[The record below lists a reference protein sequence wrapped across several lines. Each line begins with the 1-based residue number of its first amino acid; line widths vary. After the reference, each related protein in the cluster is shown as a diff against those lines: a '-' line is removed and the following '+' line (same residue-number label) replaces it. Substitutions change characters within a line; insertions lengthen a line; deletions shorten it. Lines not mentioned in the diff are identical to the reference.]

1 MGQLDNTPSNLTEE
15 EKAAREILRSVTQ
28 NLRALQGDLS
38 GQLNQDITRLQGTKH
53 RLLNDIEV
61 LEEEY
66 QSLRGQYE
74 ALKAKH
80 EVELSRKQL
89 VQQQV
94 WAKRLAQA
102 LATNLQSRLT
112 ETIYSTASIN
122 GTGQSG
128 SLQNAYQLLG
138 SLDASL
144 NDTLHS
150 LQQDLNSYQSSLSQQ
165 ISRMQSMEQQGE
177 TILEALINRLS
188 LQLQAQMARP
198 QSISGMSGGNG
209 IGAPHNLYG
218 YQPSTTQQSHGY
230 QPSLAQPT
238 SDLQL
243 DAARVGYQPPAA
255 DAITSGRTKSP
266 GVQSRHPVSK
276 PRPAKSEQTK
286 PGSRFSAFQKGLIFI
301 ILSTLALSVHNVLVG
316 IVGYGGQILG
326 QFPIEAIFP
335 INIILNSLILL
346 WLRMVVV
353 LPLMAFVAG
362 RLYPNVWRDIRQFL
376 SAEDKRPVFQVIAS
390 GCFLFISQVLI
401 YKAISEI
408 GPGVAVTLLFMY
420 PLITVPLAW
429 FLFGDRPTLLRAMV
443 MAAITIGIVFTAL
456 PSMSTDLSLGASVSP
471 WGIVTGLLSSAAFAL
486 YLISV
491 QLSFNSKLHPVP
503 VSLIQFTTIFTITSV
518 IAVGILVG
526 TIFFGL
532 ELTGPSSHSGLG
544 LAVVLLGG
552 LTLLGYLFNNYGVRQ
567 MGAAQASIVASSG
580 PVLTAIMAYLITP
593 GERSML
599 QFVQWIGVILVTLGV
614 LALSIERLNKRKPT
628 KAKRLRT

>member
-1 MGQLDNTPSNLTEE
+1 MGQLDNTPSNPIEE
-15 EKAAREILRSVTQ
+15 GKAAREVLRSVTQ
-28 NLRALQGDLS
+28 NLRALQDDLS

-53 RLLNDIEV
+53 RLLNDIEI

-66 QSLRGQYE
+66 QSLRSRYE
-74 ALKAKH
+74 ALKSEH

-102 LATNLQSRLT
+102 LATNLQTRLT
-112 ETIYSTASIN
+112 ETIYNTASIN
-122 GTGQSG
+122 GKGQSG
-128 SLQNAYQLLG
+128 SLQNAYQLLA

-198 QSISGMSGGNG
+198 QSISGIQGANG
-209 IGAPHNLYG
+209 VGTPHNLYG
-218 YQPSTTQQSHGY
+218 YQPATSQQPYGY
-230 QPSLAQPT
+230 QPATSPPAERQLKARPT
-238 SDLQL
+238 DYHQSASVKAIHSD
-243 DAARVGYQPPAA
+243 RTKPPAA
-255 DAITSGRTKSP
+255 QPSHKPS
-266 GVQSRHPVSK
+266 SK
-276 PRPAKSEQTK
+276 PQTARL
-286 PGSRFSAFQKGLIFI
+286 GSRFSTFQKGLIFI

-326 QFPIEAIFP
+326 RFPIDAIFQ
-335 INIILNSLILL
+335 IDILLNSLILL

-362 RLYPNVWRDIRQFL
+362 RLYPDVWKDIRQFL
-376 SAEDKRPVFQVIAS
+376 TAENKRPVLQVIAS
-390 GCFLFISQVLI
+390 GCFLFVSQVLI

-429 FLFGDRPTLLRAMV
+429 FLFGDRPTILRAMV
-443 MAAITIGIVFTAL
+443 MFAITIGVVFTAL
-456 PSMSTDLSLGASVSP
+456 PSMSTDLSGVGVSP

-503 VSLIQFTTIFTITSV
+503 VSLIQFTTIFTITTV
-518 IAVGILVG
+518 IAGGILVG
-526 TIFFGL
+526 ATFFGL
-532 ELTGPSSHSGLG
+532 EMVGPSSNSGLG
-544 LAVVLLGG
+544 VAVTLLGG

-580 PVLTAIMAYLITP
+580 PVLTAIMAYLIIP

-599 QFVQWIGVILVTLGV
+599 QFIQWIGVILVTLGV
-614 LALSIERLNKRKPT
+614 LALSVERLNKRQPG
-628 KAKRLRT
+628 KAKRIRT